1 MSSDGNASDKD
12 ELDGVVEGLER
23 DGVTLT
29 DVIKSV
35 LTGGSIATTRET
47 VGFVKRLVTEETPD
61 DPDEIMEL
69 SKDEMVIMIYRV
81 NFFEKLRH
89 PVVDDEQLEHLYQR
103 TIELWGESSTE
114 PIGRWAEW
122 NLWVTR
128 HRRKNGIPITA
139 VIEGDKTVAEIRQQ
153 WVERHQDREEQR
165 KFRKMENYEKYD
177 VPEDVP
183 SSLKHILFSPFIKDA
198 DEVPEVAIDEERIN
212 TGDLQDELET
222 EKTQETE

>member
-1 MSSDGNASDKD
+1 MTSSDDASDKD
-12 ELDGVVEGLER
+12 GFDAITEGLER
-23 DGVTLT
+23 EGVTLT
-29 DVIKSV
+29 DVVKSV
-35 LTGGSIATTRET
+35 LSGGNITATRET

-69 SKDEMVIMIYRV
+69 SKDEIVIMIYRV

-103 TIELWGESSTE
+103 TLDLWGEAPTE

-128 HRRKNGIPITA
+128 HRRKNGIPITE
-139 VIEGDKTVAEIRQQ
+139 VIEGERTVAEIRQQ
-153 WVERHQDREEQR
+153 WVARHQDREEQR
-165 KFRKMENYEKYD
+165 KLRKMENHEKYD

-183 SSLKHILFSPFIKDA
+183 SSLKHILFSPFIQDK
-198 DEVPEVAIDEERIN
+198 DEVSEMVVEKEDVNTTNLKEEPD
-212 TGDLQDELET
+212 TET
-222 EKTQETE
+222 TRKTD